1 MIKRSLHTAPHS
13 ASAMD
18 AVDFESTYCFQ
29 CYLIP
34 LFWVLLFI
42 YALAVIVM
50 NAYYLWAKEVG
61 DERGSD
67 MEDMDMAGDLLPRYK
82 KENSRHRQSGH
93 QIWSKKMTRSKT
105 V

>member
-67 MEDMDMAGDLLPRYK
+67 MEDMDMLEIFCRDIR
-82 KENSRHRQSGH
+82 RR
-93 QIWSKKMTRSKT
+93 TRDTAKAVT
-105 V
+105 KYGRRR